1 MLEHTIHES
10 IAHRERLLRLQRITA
25 VGGGHGLGRL
35 MSTLSF
41 MKRRLVG
48 IVATTDNG
56 GSTGILR
63 ESHQCIAWGD
73 IRNCLSQLASQPLAA
88 DLLNFRFKDGSSLAG
103 HSFGNLLLYTLD
115 ELSARPLDGIQL
127 LSRLL
132 KVENRLLP
140 MSESPTDLLAET
152 IENMQCFGEIRID
165 ALAQM
170 PSGLSLSP
178 AVSAT
183 PEAVEHLL
191 ASDLIILGP
200 GSLLTSVMPPLLI
213 RDIQQA
219 IAESGASVIF
229 IDNLEPE
236 LSPAGRL
243 SCSERVAWIEKH
255 TGPDTINLVISNDPA
270 APQSIPVVAGVNAE
284 PDTQHRHD
292 SASLLKALNEACRL
306 LFDSPTRQQGHL

>member
-243 SCSERVAWIEKH
+243 SCAERVAWIEKH